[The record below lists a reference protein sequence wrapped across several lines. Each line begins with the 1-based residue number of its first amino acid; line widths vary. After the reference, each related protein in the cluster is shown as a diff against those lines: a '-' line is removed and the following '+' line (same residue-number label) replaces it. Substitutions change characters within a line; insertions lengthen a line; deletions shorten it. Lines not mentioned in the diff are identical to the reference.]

1 MADEDDKLDKIDQKL
16 DNIQHDVNSI
26 QGDVRMLTTLTKET
40 SKPQLKAQI
49 HDKFGNSA
57 ARKMIWLVATSEKQV
72 GEIAEE
78 ADLAPG
84 TVRRYAPEM
93 ADVGLLSQ
101 FKKGRETYYSRSEA
115 TEGIGIE
122 EELMEDLDL

>member
-1 MADEDDKLDKIDQKL
+1 MNNEDDKLDKIDRKL

-40 SKPQLKAQI
+40 SKPDLKAQI
-49 HDKFGNSA
+49 HEKFGNSN
-57 ARKMIWLVATSEKQV
+57 ARKKIWLVATSEKQV
-72 GEIAEE
+72 GELAEDAE
-78 ADLAPG
+78 VAPG
-84 TVRRYAPEM
+84 TVRRYASEM

-101 FKKGRETYYSRSEA
+101 FKDGNETYYSRSET

-122 EELMEDLDL
+122 NELLEDLDL

>member
-1 MADEDDKLDKIDQKL
+1 MADDDDKLDEIDRKL

-40 SKPQLKAQI
+40 SKPELKSQI
-49 HDKFGNSA
+49 HDKFGNSD
-57 ARKMIWLVATSEKQV
+57 ARKKIWLAATTEKQV
-72 GEIAEE
+72 GEL
-78 ADLAPG
+78 ADDADVAPG
-84 TVRRYAPEM
+84 TVRRYASEM

-101 FKKGRETYYSRSEA
+101 YKDGNESYYSRSEA

-122 EELMEDLDL
+122 EDLMEDLNL